1 MVVSS
6 ALRDRRHLSRL
17 LFLSQ
22 TWQPAIR
29 PFSPDCK
36 LPLCA
41 AAGGEMDLFVER
53 RLSGVCND
61 VITPVLMP
69 CPSLS
74 TVSINHTQLTIIIPK
89 V

>member
-1 MVVSS
+1 MVSS

-41 AAGGEMDLFVER
+41 ATGGEMDLFVER
-53 RLSGVCND
+53 RGVAVMMSLTRVTALSKPLHSLYKSHSVND
-61 VITPVLMP
+61 NYP
-69 CPSLS
+69 
-74 TVSINHTQLTIIIPK
+74 
-89 V
+89 

>member
-1 MVVSS
+1 MVSS

-53 RLSGVCND
+53 RVVSVMMSLPRVNALSKPLHSQYKSHSVND
-61 VITPVLMP
+61 NYP
-69 CPSLS
+69 
-74 TVSINHTQLTIIIPK
+74 
-89 V
+89 